1 VLGVRQV
8 RLGTIARGSVLVLSA
23 VVLLVAVLVPGAQAV
38 PGTSRLSFTLRLDRG
53 DAPLIAGRR
62 VGSFSQAIRVVG
74 RPARLSPV
82 SRAVPVCRAYWPPLE
97 LTIEFSTTQP
107 ASCSAQNLGSWAQV
121 TASGRR
127 WHTTAGLHVGDSER
141 RLHALYPQAR
151 RLDFLGQGRVWELE
165 TGGPYCDGG
174 SPLSLGARVHAGR
187 VNALTILH
195 VPACG

>member
-1 VLGVRQV
+1 M
-8 RLGTIARGSVLVLSA
+8 IARASVLVLSA
-23 VVLLVAVLVPGAQAV
+23 VVLLAVLLPGAQAA
-38 PGTSRLSFTLRLDRG
+38 PGKSALSFTLRLDRG
-53 DAPLIAGRR
+53 AAPLIAEKR
-62 VGSFSQAIRVVG
+62 VGTFAQAVRVVG
-74 RPARLSPV
+74 RPARLLPV
-82 SRAVPVCRAYWPPLE
+82 PRAVPVCRAYWLALE

-121 TASGRR
+121 AATSRR
-127 WHTTAGLHVGDSER
+127 WHTIAGLRVGDSER
-141 RLHALYPQAR
+141 RLHALYPQSR

-174 SPLSLGARVHAGR
+174 APLSLGARVGAGR